1 MFSPCTVKEK
11 RSTLRSVAPN
21 PESSVIPPI
30 PLPSRRYKTRHI
42 DALCSLMHLCLLRK
56 DYPRASRA
64 FSLLLRS
71 KSVDISKLWN
81 IGLEILNKV
90 NPEASS
96 EYMERLIAR
105 YPARPSITNSYPNRN
120 AEHFF
125 PAYIMLLIQRQEYNK
140 AMKLLDEYLLLP
152 PYNQNPALH
161 EYSGMLCFE
170 LAKEEASESE
180 RTKWIEKAKYNFSN
194 AGIDVEL

>member
-1 MFSPCTVKEK
+1 
-11 RSTLRSVAPN
+11 
-21 PESSVIPPI
+21 
-30 PLPSRRYKTRHI
+30 
-42 DALCSLMHLCLLRK
+42 
-56 DYPRASRA
+56 
-64 FSLLLRS
+64 
-71 KSVDISKLWN
+71 
-81 IGLEILNKV
+81 
-90 NPEASS
+90 
-96 EYMERLIAR
+96 
-105 YPARPSITNSYPNRN
+105 
-120 AEHFF
+120 
-125 PAYIMLLIQRQEYNK
+125 MLLIQRQEYNK